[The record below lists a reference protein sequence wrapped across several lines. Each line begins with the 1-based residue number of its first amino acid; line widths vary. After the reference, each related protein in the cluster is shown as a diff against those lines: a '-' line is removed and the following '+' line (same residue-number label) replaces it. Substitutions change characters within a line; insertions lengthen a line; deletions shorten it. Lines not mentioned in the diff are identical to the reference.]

1 MPRRIHTI
9 AGFIR
14 EAIERC
20 IRHNIS
26 LLSAALAFYALL
38 SLAPALY
45 FVVAAAGV
53 FIGRGAA
60 RSEVVEWASQ
70 LIGPAGASFIGGVLE
85 RGRGETSFTTIAG
98 VASLFVG
105 VSGAFGSLQDALNL
119 IWEVPTPARG
129 IIKQFFFK
137 RLVSFLA
144 VSIVGALLLVALFSG
159 AILAGAGQ
167 LMPKAFPGTGWLLQT
182 LSFGLTLVLV
192 TVLFALLYRFLPD
205 AWVAW
210 RDVWTG
216 AAVTALLFSIGRTLI
231 ALYLGHSTTS
241 SPFGAAG
248 SVVVFLLWVYYSAQ
262 IFLFGA
268 EFTEVYAVA
277 RRAGAAALPNVTS

>member
-1 MPRRIHTI
+1 
-9 AGFIR
+9 
-14 EAIERC
+14 
-20 IRHNIS
+20 
-26 LLSAALAFYALL
+26 
-38 SLAPALY
+38 
-45 FVVAAAGV
+45 
-53 FIGRGAA
+53 
-60 RSEVVEWASQ
+60 
-70 LIGPAGASFIGGVLE
+70 
-85 RGRGETSFTTIAG
+85 
-98 VASLFVG
+98 
-105 VSGAFGSLQDALNL
+105 
-119 IWEVPTPARG
+119 
-129 IIKQFFFK
+129 
-137 RLVSFLA
+137 

-159 AILAGAGQ
+159 AILAGASQ
-167 LMPKAFPGTGWLLQT
+167 FMPRAFPGTGWLLQT
-182 LSFGLTLVLV
+182 LSFGLTLALV

-231 ALYLGHSTTS
+231 GLYLSHSTTS

-277 RRAGAAALPNVTS
+277 RRARAAALPNVTS